1 MQALP
6 RLWRRE
12 ADTTSYVA
20 DYLTRSVR
28 RASGFVL
35 ADHPLRNDIAVSTST
50 RLSILP
56 SLSTLSTRGCAP
68 ARQCIRVPTPRRH
81 VAAPRSVH
89 TSTGTSDAL
98 NDHHDTIPVR
108 HCSPSYRFGDQLP
121 FKSHSAP
128 RPPQTPA
135 ASS

>member
-1 MQALP
+1 FFVHHAL
-6 RLWRRE
+6 LAGLSIQTIHSE
-12 ADTTSYVA
+12 TTLPSQ
-20 DYLTRSVR
+20 LR
-28 RASGFVL
+28 RAFRFFL
-35 ADHPLRNDIAVSTST
+35 ACP
-50 RLSILP
+50 P
-56 SLSTLSTRGCAP
+56 LSTRGCAP